1 MSSGTQFSM
10 IILAGG
16 KSLRMGTD
24 KADLILGEKTFL
36 QIQIEKGKQL
46 GIEDIQVSGYRGT
59 QCTCP
64 VTPDRIPGKG
74 PLGGLESCLRRA
86 KWEKCLVLSVDVP
99 LVPVSELENLLKV
112 SERTDAPAV
121 ILKQGR
127 KEQPL
132 LAVYDRRLADAM
144 LKEVTENKG
153 SVFSLLNK
161 TGYAVYESGA
171 DGRYFSNINSPE
183 EYRAVSI

>member
-36 QIQIEKGKQL
+36 QIQIEKEKQL

-74 PLGGLESCLRRA
+74 PLGGLEICLRRA

-99 LVPVSELENLLKV
+99 LVPVS
-112 SERTDAPAV
+112 
-121 ILKQGR
+121 
-127 KEQPL
+127 
-132 LAVYDRRLADAM
+132 
-144 LKEVTENKG
+144 
-153 SVFSLLNK
+153 
-161 TGYAVYESGA
+161 
-171 DGRYFSNINSPE
+171 
-183 EYRAVSI
+183 

>member
-132 LAVYDRRLADAM
+132 LAVYDRGLADAM

-161 TGYAVYESGA
+161 TGYAVY
-171 DGRYFSNINSPE
+171 
-183 EYRAVSI
+183 